1 MSKLNPQKAS
11 AYVGPG
17 VLRKGGK
24 ITPVPNGPLVK
35 KKGPFKGSTLKT
47 GGRVIKKAQEGTTL
61 DKIKEQTRL
70 RQNLTDFRKKV
81 GSTPLTPQLRREK
94 DSLTG
99 LLKNF
104 STNQRV
110 QATGLTPAQL
120 AANDAQAQKEAARKP
135 DVVDESCQKRGL
147 PTSGGGCSGSARKNA
162 KRLKD
167 ERNRKNG
174 GTIAKAKSGA
184 MIKRADGSYS
194 KRGLWDNLRSKAAQ
208 NKKTGAKPKAPTK
221 AMLTQEKKI
230 KSKGK

>member
-1 MSKLNPQKAS
+1 MAIAKRS
-11 AYVGPG
+11 
-17 VLRKGGK
+17 
-24 ITPVPNGPLVK
+24 
-35 KKGPFKGSTLKT
+35 
-47 GGRVIKKAQEGTTL
+47 IKKANNGDTIKVAMPKVL
-61 DKIKEQTRL
+61 SAVDNIKEQTRL

-81 GSTPLTPQLRREK
+81 GSKPLTPQLLREK

-120 AANDAQAQKEAARKP
+120 AANDQKLKEKNARKP
-135 DVVDESCQKRGL
+135 DVVDDSCEKRGL

-174 GTIAKAKSGA
+174 GTIAKAKNGMWMQKAAAS
-184 MIKRADGSYS
+184 IK
-194 KRGLWDNLRSKAAQ
+194 KRGTAGKCTPITKPGCTGKA
-208 NKKTGAKPKAPTK
+208 KTLAKTF
-221 AMLTQEKKI
+221 KKI
-230 KSKGK
+230 AKKNKGK

>member
-1 MSKLNPQKAS
+1 MATAKRS
-11 AYVGPG
+11 
-17 VLRKGGK
+17 
-24 ITPVPNGPLVK
+24 
-35 KKGPFKGSTLKT
+35 
-47 GGRVIKKAQEGTTL
+47 IKKANNGDTIKVAMPKVL
-61 DKIKEQTRL
+61 SAVDKIKEQTRL

-120 AANDAQAQKEAARKP
+120 AANDQKLKEKNARKP
-135 DVVDESCQKRGL
+135 DVVDESCKLRGL
-147 PTSGGGCSGSARKNA
+147 PTSGEGCSGSARKNA

-174 GTIAKAKSGA
+174 GTIAKAKNGMWMQKAAAS
-184 MIKRADGSYS
+184 IK
-194 KRGLWDNLRSKAAQ
+194 KRGTKGVC
-208 NKKTGAKPKAPTK
+208 TGAKFGGPTCK
-221 AMLTQEKKI
+221 PGSKRYNLAKTFKSIAKK
-230 KSKGK
+230 KK